1 MNDLMMAMMAAK
13 AVGGSGSGGLRGANG
28 LSAYELYVRQG
39 GTLSLTEW
47 LSKPSAGAPAY
58 AESLDWL
65 NANGDQSKIY
75 LLPDGYLYEK
85 HTPQSRTS
93 QTCLTPVRHCS
104 TKNEPEKH
112 WAKHLKQRIFPEHS
126 LLPP

>member
-75 LLPDGYLYEK
+75 LLPDGYLYAK
-85 HTPQSRTS
+85 TYTTKPNFTNLFDPSQALLNKKRT
-93 QTCLTPVRHCS
+93 
-104 TKNEPEKH
+104 
-112 WAKHLKQRIFPEHS
+112 
-126 LLPP
+126 